1 MTTEQPSAAPA
12 SPSLFWSAAFGGRD
26 VLGDALKLVFLVV
39 SAGLAG
45 KAGLS
50 EPLQAL
56 LAAPQVPSVLIAMF
70 GFWLL
75 VRLLVGTFVTAHNGD
90 LLGQQWASFWEPIRL
105 VLLSALLIPFAGQG
119 LLIAALQWATNVGAG
134 L

>member
-1 MTTEQPSAAPA
+1 M
-12 SPSLFWSAAFGGRD
+12 
-26 VLGDALKLVFLVV
+26 LGDALKLVFLVV